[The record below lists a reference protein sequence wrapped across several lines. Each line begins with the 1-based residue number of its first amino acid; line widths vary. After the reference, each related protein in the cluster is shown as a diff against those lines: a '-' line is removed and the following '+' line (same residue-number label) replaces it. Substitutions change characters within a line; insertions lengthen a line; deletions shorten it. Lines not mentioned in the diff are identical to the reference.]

1 MMMMPSIVEIF
12 DLRFLIFACRALIL
26 NSKQLI
32 GNSMFG
38 KRKQRPKFKRRPSPN
53 DRQLREPEETK
64 PRRAIDPEKSRAR
77 TLQRAVKLLAA
88 KPRSIAELRERLA
101 EKESATGEAI
111 DYAIKKLSEY
121 GYLDDEQFALSFAQA
136 RVRQKPVGRQR
147 LARDLKTKK
156 IDKELA
162 AETLDKVFEET
173 PEDTLIDEAIEKRVR
188 LRGRPQTRQ
197 ETKSLFDHLLRR
209 GFSYDLIINKVRALS
224 SAPLDEDESDAPAFE

>member
-1 MMMMPSIVEIF
+1 
-12 DLRFLIFACRALIL
+12 
-26 NSKQLI
+26 
-32 GNSMFG
+32 MFG
-38 KRKQRPKFKRRPSPN
+38 KQKQRPKFKRRAGPN

-64 PRRAIDPEKSRAR
+64 PRRPIDQEKSRTR

-88 KPRSIAELRERLA
+88 KPRSVEELRARLA
-101 EKESATGEAI
+101 EKESATEEAI
-111 DYAIKKLSEY
+111 EYAIGKLSEY
-121 GYLDDEQFALSFAQA
+121 GYLNDEQFALSFAQA

-162 AETLDKVFEET
+162 AETLEKVFAET

-188 LRGRPQTRQ
+188 LRGRPTTRQ

-224 SAPLDEDESDAPAFE
+224 SQNLDEDEDGTPASD